1 MAVVGLIAGG
11 AGSVLGGLFGN
22 GGNHLSIS
30 TNITNSMMTKSIL
43 SSTTTCV
50 STIGASQTIK
60 VDTVSPTKLAV
71 ESKGCLACLAG
82 IEAIVGLQGK
92 LNGLI
97 GFNQV
102 ELGNTVDTNGKGA
115 QDKNFDDFMAAPCS
129 DICRDAII
137 NDVSQSQ
144 ELTLKNDCTIED
156 NFETTVQNNMKSQI
170 ASSLSNQEDIF
181 GQLESI
187 FAGTKE
193 SVSTNIAN
201 AMSQNLTKSFVNSLS
216 TTIANKQAFS
226 VSGTSIYAANITQKF
241 TSNVVGSLK
250 VTNSVVDQMTQSS
263 DFSIAQSV
271 ANSNDT
277 VGDLAKD
284 FLNIISSVSDLLSDL
299 TGQLLMILSAIIVCI
314 ILIVGSLYV
323 FSSSSHNVINEII
336 NSHTSAPM
344 DSHAVNVAT
353 KLMDHPAIKARVA
366 SAIQSFKASVPAA
379 TPTNDIFD
387 GY

>member
-11 AGSVLGGLFGN
+11 AGAALGGLFGN

-43 SSTTTCV
+43 SSATNCV

-60 VDTVSPTKLAV
+60 VVTESPTKLAN
-71 ESKGCLACLAG
+71 ESTGCLTCLAG
-82 IEAIVGLQGK
+82 IETIIGLQGT

-97 GFNQV
+97 GFNQK

-115 QDKNFDDFMAAPCS
+115 QDKSFDDFMAAPCS
-129 DICRDAII
+129 DICRDSVV
-137 NDVSQSQ
+137 NDISQSQ
-144 ELTLKNDCTIED
+144 ELTLKNDCNVEN
-156 NFETTVQNNMKSQI
+156 NFDSTVQQNMKSQI
-170 ASSLSNQEDIF
+170 ESSLSNQEDIF
-181 GQLESI
+181 GQLEST

-201 AMSQNLTKSFVNSLS
+201 VMSQNLTKSFVNSLS

-226 VSGTSIYAANITQKF
+226 VSGTSIYASNITQKF

-250 VTNSVVDQMTQSS
+250 ITNSVVDQMTQST

-277 VGDLAKD
+277 IGDLAND
-284 FLNIISSVSDLLSDL
+284 FLNIISSVSNLLNDL

-323 FSSSSHNVINEII
+323 FSSGGHNVINEII
-336 NSHTSAPM
+336 DSHAASSM
-344 DSHAVNVAT
+344 DSHVT

-366 SAIQSFKASVPAA
+366 SAVQSFKAARP
-379 TPTNDIFD
+379 PTNDIFD
-387 GY
+387 GI